1 MKHTAFLTE
10 KELLFDVEM
19 YFLCYALYY
28 MENTSLIGPVLA
40 ILSIAAYLYLSAL
53 LLNEDNARSVAD
65 TNASMSA
72 PALERTDP
80 NSVSVGQGLAQE
92 EQELSSVTVS
102 AEGKASPNSLEIVE
116 IGDPVNPDGP
126 IPYSGDEDVV
136 SIGSE
141 LDADGPLQEGDY
153 ASDVLTI
160 GEFIHPDSEQPQ
172 TDTKVL
178 HIGEPTIAD
187 YSDDVISFD
196 STESIFIGLPIRVE
210 ENL

>member
-1 MKHTAFLTE
+1 MTKPS
-10 KELLFDVEM
+10 LFSAM
-19 YFLCYALYY
+19 
-28 MENTSLIGPVLA
+28 LA
-40 ILSIAAYLYLSAL
+40 ISSIAACLYLSAL
-53 LLNEDNARSVAD
+53 LLDENNARSIAD
-65 TNASMSA
+65 TNVPMSA
-72 PALERTDP
+72 PALERTDF
-80 NSVSVGQGLAQE
+80 NSLSVGEGLAQE

-102 AEGKASPNSLEIVE
+102 AEGKALSNSFEIVE

-153 ASDVLTI
+153 ASDVLII
-160 GEFIHPDSEQPQ
+160 GEFIHPDSEQSQ
-172 TDTKVL
+172 TDINAKIL
-178 HIGEPTIAD
+178 YIGEPTGAE

-196 STESIFIGLPIRVE
+196 STESIFIGSPMPVE

>member
-1 MKHTAFLTE
+1 MVKIS
-10 KELLFDVEM
+10 V
-19 YFLCYALYY
+19 
-28 MENTSLIGPVLA
+28 IGAMLA
-40 ILSIAAYLYLSAL
+40 ISLIAAYPYLSAL
-53 LLNEDNARSVAD
+53 LLDEDNARSIAD
-65 TNASMSA
+65 TNVPMSA
-72 PALERTDP
+72 PASERADS
-80 NSVSVGQGLAQE
+80 NSLSVGQGLAQE

-102 AEGKASPNSLEIVE
+102 ALEGKASSNSLEIVE

-126 IPYSGDEDVV
+126 IPYSGDEYVV